1 MTDNPLAQTDPAAHH
16 LLRALDGDKAS
27 LAWLDAHHKG
37 LSVFT
42 RALSNGRKGDGALRT
57 LDDAQWDEVFDTICD
72 DGLEEHLRHSHPEAY
87 LLFEAV
93 KGDDEALARLQRK
106 KPTYGKMVTTIRE
119 FHERYLLN
127 SAEEPAKGRIP
138 TSAAADV
145 GCLIGEM
152 HLGKGEYHKAV
163 EAFSRAIENQPTAD
177 AYEGR
182 AKAYRALAEQDE
194 RTALGLTQHAAGA
207 RGTPP

>member
-1 MTDNPLAQTDPAAHH
+1 MNETQLAQGDPAARH
-16 LLRALDGDKAS
+16 LLQALEGNKDS
-27 LAWLDAHHKG
+27 LAWLDAHKKG
-37 LSVFT
+37 LSVFA
-42 RALSNGRKGDGALRT
+42 RALANGRKGQDALRA
-57 LDDAQWDEVFDTICD
+57 LEPAAWDELFDTVCN
-72 DGLEEHLRHSHPEAY
+72 DGLEEALKQTHPEVY

-93 KGDDEALARLQRK
+93 KGDDEALSRLNRK

-194 RTALGLTQHAAGA
+194 RTALRLTQHAAGD